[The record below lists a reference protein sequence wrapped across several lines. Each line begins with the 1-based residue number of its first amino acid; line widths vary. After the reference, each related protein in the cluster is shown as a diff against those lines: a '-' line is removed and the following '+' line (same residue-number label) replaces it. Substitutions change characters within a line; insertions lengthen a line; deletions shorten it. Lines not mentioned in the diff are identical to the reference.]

1 MIDISGLNEAQQE
14 AVKTIDGALLII
26 AGAGA
31 GKTKT
36 ITYRIAHIIDEG
48 MRAGSGINVEPKN
61 ILAITFTNKAAAEM
75 RERTYDLLNYKKD
88 EDGVLAGQSLGVGG
102 PMIATFHSFCVKIL
116 REYAP
121 LVGRSKTFTIMDED
135 DAKGLLKEIIEGFG
149 LEAKQWEPRK
159 IKSIISREKNDNR
172 NWQDLRGNVSS
183 AFENQ
188 LVNIWERYEKL
199 CIERNTFDFDDLL
212 IETVRMFRENKNVLE
227 KFQNLY
233 TYIHVDEYQDTNK
246 IQYSLI
252 DMLADKHKNLC
263 VVGDSDQT
271 IYTWRGARIE
281 NILRFEEDYPNA
293 RVIRLEQNYRST
305 KNIIDAANAVI
316 ENNKLRQDKT
326 LRTTNEG
333 GDSIKVATLT
343 DEKREA
349 EFCVME
355 CIALMDKGVKP
366 DDIAILYRANFQS
379 RSFEEMFL
387 RYHVPYKILGTK
399 FYDRREVKDV
409 LSYIRAAFSPESLH
423 EVKRV
428 INVPARGIGKVTIVK
443 LFSGGRDELPAKM
456 QIKINQFYETLK
468 QIKEFAENNHPN
480 ETINFILKTT
490 GLEEELKTE
499 GEEGLERL
507 QNIRELAS
515 VSTAYNHLD
524 FAEAHQAL
532 LEDAALLG
540 DQDDLKDTDNGVRLM
555 TIHASKGLEFP
566 YVFIVGLE
574 HGIFPSERDSKSSKD
589 EKEEE
594 RRLFYVALTRAKKRV
609 FLTTTEVRMLYG
621 ERRVSVPSEF
631 IYEIPENLIEYFNQ
645 RHEGS
650 VSTFDELLYD

>member
-1 MIDISGLNEAQQE
+1 MIDLGNLNEAQCE
-14 AVKTIDGALLII
+14 AVKTIDGAVLII

-36 ITYRIAHIIDEG
+36 ITYRIAHLIDLGKEL
-48 MRAGSGINVEPKN
+48 GIEPKN

-75 RERTYDLLNYKKD
+75 RERAMGLLPANITS
-88 EDGVLAGQSLGVGG
+88 V

-172 NWQDLRGNVSS
+172 TWQDLRGNVSS
-183 AFENQ
+183 QFETQ
-188 LVNIWERYEKL
+188 LVAIWERYEKL

-212 IETVRMFRENKNVLE
+212 IETVRIFKENKNVLE
-227 KFQNLY
+227 SYQNLY
-233 TYIHVDEYQDTNK
+233 KYIHVDEYQDTNK

-252 DMLADKHKNLC
+252 DMLAEKHKNLC

-293 RVIRLEQNYRST
+293 KVIRLEQNYRST
-305 KNIIDAANAVI
+305 NNIITAANAVI
-316 ENNKLRQDKT
+316 ENNKIRQEKT
-326 LRTTNEG
+326 LHTKNES

-349 EFCVME
+349 EFCVLE
-355 CIALMDKGVKP
+355 CIELIDSGVKP
-366 DDIAILYRANFQS
+366 SDIAILYRANFQS

-387 RYHVPYKILGTK
+387 RYHIPYKILGTK

-423 EVKRV
+423 EIKRI
-428 INVPARGIGKVTIVK
+428 INVPTRGIGKVTIVK
-443 LFSGGRDELPAKM
+443 LFSGLRNELPAKM
-456 QIKINQFYETLK
+456 QIKIEQFYNILN

-524 FAEAHQAL
+524 FSEAHQAL

-540 DQDDLKDTDNGVRLM
+540 DQDDLKNDDEGVRLM

-574 HGIFPSERDSKSSKD
+574 HGIFPSERDGKSSKD

-594 RRLFYVALTRAKKRV
+594 RRLFYVAITRAKKRV
-609 FLTTTEVRMLYG
+609 FLTTTEMRMLYG

-631 IYEIPENLIEYFNQ
+631 IYEIPENLIEYYNQ

>member
-1 MIDISGLNEAQQE
+1 
-14 AVKTIDGALLII
+14 
-26 AGAGA
+26 
-31 GKTKT
+31 
-36 ITYRIAHIIDEG
+36 
-48 MRAGSGINVEPKN
+48 
-61 ILAITFTNKAAAEM
+61 
-75 RERTYDLLNYKKD
+75 
-88 EDGVLAGQSLGVGG
+88 
-102 PMIATFHSFCVKIL
+102 
-116 REYAP
+116 
-121 LVGRSKTFTIMDED
+121 
-135 DAKGLLKEIIEGFG
+135 
-149 LEAKQWEPRK
+149 
-159 IKSIISREKNDNR
+159 
-172 NWQDLRGNVSS
+172 
-183 AFENQ
+183 
-188 LVNIWERYEKL
+188 
-199 CIERNTFDFDDLL
+199 
-212 IETVRMFRENKNVLE
+212 
-227 KFQNLY
+227 
-233 TYIHVDEYQDTNK
+233 
-246 IQYSLI
+246 
-252 DMLADKHKNLC
+252 MLADKHKNLC

-281 NILRFEEDYPNA
+281 NILRFEEDYPSA
-293 RVIRLEQNYRST
+293 VVIRLEQNYRST
-305 KNIIDAANAVI
+305 NNIITAANAVI
-316 ENNKLRQDKT
+316 ENNKIRQDKT
-326 LRTTNEG
+326 LHTKNEAG
-333 GDSIKVATLT
+333 ESIKVATLT

-349 EFCVME
+349 EFCVLE
-355 CIALMDKGVKP
+355 CIELIDKGVKP
-366 DDIAILYRANFQS
+366 SDIAILYRANFQS

-423 EVKRV
+423 EIKRI
-428 INVPARGIGKVTIVK
+428 INVPTRGIGKVTIVK
-443 LFSGGRDELPAKM
+443 LFGGMRNELPAKM
-456 QIKINQFYETLK
+456 QIKIEQFYNILA
-468 QIKEFAENNHPN
+468 QIKEFAEHNHPN

-540 DQDDLKDTDNGVRLM
+540 DQDDLKNDDEGVRLM

-574 HGIFPSERDSKSSKD
+574 HGIFPSERDGKSSKD

-594 RRLFYVALTRAKKRV
+594 RRLFYVAITRAKKRV

-631 IYEIPENLIEYFNQ
+631 IYEIPENLIEYYNQ

-650 VSTFDELLYD
+650 ISTFDELLYD

>member
-1 MIDISGLNEAQQE
+1 MIDISSLNEAQQQ

-48 MRAGSGINVEPKN
+48 VRAGSGVNVEPKN

-75 RERTYDLLNYKKD
+75 RHRAMDLLPANITS
-88 EDGVLAGQSLGVGG
+88 V

-159 IKSIISREKNDNR
+159 IKSIISREKNNNR
-172 NWQDLRGNVSS
+172 TWADLKGNVTSQ
-183 AFENQ
+183 FETQ
-188 LVNIWERYEKL
+188 LVAIWERYERL

-281 NILRFEEDYPNA
+281 NILRFEQDYPNA
-293 RVIRLEQNYRST
+293 QVIRLEQNYRST

-326 LRTTNEG
+326 LCTSNEG

-355 CIALMDKGVKP
+355 CIELIDKGVKP

-387 RYHVPYKILGTK
+387 RHHVPYKILGTK

-409 LSYIRAAFSPESLH
+409 LSYMRAAFSPESLH
-423 EVKRV
+423 EVRRV
-428 INVPARGIGKVTIVK
+428 INIPARGIGKVTIVK
-443 LFSGGRDELPAKM
+443 LFSGQRDELPAKM

-524 FAEAHQAL
+524 FTEAHQAL

-574 HGIFPSERDSKSSKD
+574 HGIFPSERDGKSSKD

-594 RRLFYVALTRAKKRV
+594 RRLFYVAITRAKKRV
-609 FLTTTEVRMLYG
+609 FLTTTEMRMLYG
-621 ERRVSVPSEF
+621 ERRISVPSEF
-631 IYEIPENLIEYFNQ
+631 IYEIPENLIEYYNQ

>member
-1 MIDISGLNEAQQE
+1 MIDLGNLNDAQKE

-36 ITYRIAHIIDEG
+36 ITYRIAHIIDLGTSKGGAAPE
-48 MRAGSGINVEPKN
+48 IKVEPKN

-75 RERTYDLLNYKKD
+75 RERAMDLLPTNIT
-88 EDGVLAGQSLGVGG
+88 SN

-172 NWQDLRGNVSS
+172 TWQDLKGNVSS
-183 AFENQ
+183 QFETQ
-188 LVNIWERYEKL
+188 LVAIWERYEKL

-212 IETVRMFRENKNVLE
+212 IETVRLFKENKNVLE
-227 KFQNLY
+227 SYQNLY

-293 RVIRLEQNYRST
+293 KVIRLEQNYRST
-305 KNIIDAANAVI
+305 NNIITAANAVI
-316 ENNKLRQDKT
+316 ENNKIRQDKT
-326 LRTTNEG
+326 LHTKNES

-355 CIALMDKGVKP
+355 CIELIDKDVKP
-366 DDIAILYRANFQS
+366 SDIAILYRANFQS

-387 RYHVPYKILGTK
+387 RYHIPYKILGTK

-423 EVKRV
+423 EIKRI
-428 INVPARGIGKVTIVK
+428 INVPTRGIGKVTIVK
-443 LFSGGRDELPAKM
+443 LFSGLRNELPAKM
-456 QIKINQFYETLK
+456 QIKIDQFYNILA
-468 QIKEFAENNHPN
+468 QIKEFAENNYPK

-540 DQDDLKDTDNGVRLM
+540 DQDDLKNDDEGVRLM

-574 HGIFPSERDSKSSKD
+574 HGIFPSERDGKSSKD

-594 RRLFYVALTRAKKRV
+594 RRLFYVAITRAKKRV

-631 IYEIPENLIEYFNQ
+631 IYEIPENLIEYYNQ
-645 RHEGS
+645 HHEGS
-650 VSTFDELLYD
+650 ISTFDELLYD

>member
-75 RERTYDLLNYKKD
+75 RHRAMDLLPANITS
-88 EDGVLAGQSLGVGG
+88 V

-212 IETVRMFRENKNVLE
+212 IETVRMFRENKSVLE

-326 LRTTNEG
+326 LRTSNEG

-409 LSYIRAAFSPESLH
+409 LSYMRAAFSPESLH

-443 LFSGGRDELPAKM
+443 LFSGQRDELPAKM
-456 QIKINQFYETLK
+456 QIKINQFYETLGL
-468 QIKEFAENNHPN
+468 IKEFAEHNHPN

-490 GLEEELKTE
+490 RLEEELKSE

-540 DQDDLKDTDNGVRLM
+540 DQDDLKDTDTGVRLM

-574 HGIFPSERDSKSSKD
+574 HGIFPSERDGKSSKD

-631 IYEIPENLIEYFNQ
+631 IYEIPESLIEYFNQ